1 MPSAHTGRM
10 RWKSCFL
17 MEVSVFPGFHSP
29 PHQSA
34 APPASPQ
41 GEAFVRQ
48 NPPAQ
53 QLKQT
58 FWTVSTEPHSC
69 GSVLI
74 YIVGSSF
81 CRNLGD
87 AWAKG
92 SPLRGR
98 AGAKRLRGGRNGKR
112 EKKKPLSHGYA
123 VPAPLGKRS
132 QQSGAMWALFPAGL
146 PRRQTNPKII
156 LKTVGTKIQ
165 GQRLISDDGKMQQ
178 TVTENY

>member
-1 MPSAHTGRM
+1 MSLPLEGKVPSAHTGRM
-10 RWKSCFL
+10 RWKSRVFNGSLC
-17 MEVSVFPGFHSP
+17 FPGFHSA

-123 VPAPLGKRS
+123 VPGQKVKQVQHRRKRP
-132 QQSGAMWALFPAGL
+132 QKEKA
-146 PRRQTNPKII
+146 N
-156 LKTVGTKIQ
+156 
-165 GQRLISDDGKMQQ
+165 
-178 TVTENY
+178 